1 MTKELREKATLHY
14 NNFLYF
20 KKQTKKIFKN
30 IIQYINNHSITF
42 PQDIKDNFKLLISKW
57 NNTDNYSGQDYLD
70 MKDISTFI
78 NNYIIKQED
87 SSLKELFMNYLIN
100 FDKFQKDLYN
110 FYEFAEKIKE
120 LEVTKN

>member
-1 MTKELREKATLHY
+1 MKELRNKATLHY

-20 KKQTKKIFKN
+20 KKQTKKIFIN
-30 IIQYINNHSITF
+30 IILYINTNKIIL
-42 PQDIKDNFKLLISKW
+42 PDNCKENIRLLISKW

-70 MKDISTFI
+70 MKDISNNII
-78 NNYIIKQED
+78 NLIDDKEI
-87 SSLKELFMNYLIN
+87 SLKELFKNYSIN

-120 LEVTKN
+120 IEKNEK